1 MITGHDNYLDCEGY
15 KGKTD
20 EAGFNRF
27 AIEPYFYFSFMEDG
41 KVILCSEGYLS
52 ESSRDNGI
60 ESVKKNIDNEDLY
73 KSVETGNSK
82 WALSLRA
89 ANHKE
94 IARSCEVESEA
105 ATKQFLPSERV
116 KARAARIAAA
126 PAASEANGSNDD
138 DYLIC
143 REYEE
148 KFDKAKLQDGI
159 IGFQHEKTGQYYF
172 AWYNNDGGVILR
184 SEAYPTPSARDNGIE
199 SVKKNRD
206 DKNRYS
212 NIEAKGAHFLIL
224 KAANHKEIGR
234 SCPKK
239 TAADALG
246 LIAILGA
253 GATALA
259 SEAPA
264 VEEVKAPVV
273 EAPKVEEIPAPVAK
287 APKVEEVKAPVVE
300 TPKAEPASASLYVET
315 PKAEMPK
322 VDNTATSYA
331 NSAKTTASTYA
342 PDVETGAASGGCM
355 RYWWLALLAGLL
367 LLALLYWKGCEQ
379 LGFKGRGAANTSAD
393 TTANTG
399 ADTNTVNTN
408 DTLKN
413 IVPAVPDNTLDS
425 AAQAAKAKW
434 ASLGSLIEVK
444 LPDGTSVMVPANGDE
459 KKLIDYL
466 NDGCQGDLKENWFN
480 LDRVLFKTGNAEL
493 NEVSREQINNL
504 ITIFKAYPNAT
515 FKIGGY
521 TDNVGAVAA
530 NKKLS
535 GARAATTVN
544 EIVKGGIAATRLASE
559 GYGPENPVCTTDDSE
574 ECRAKNRRVAIRV
587 TKCN

>member
-73 KSVETGNSK
+73 KSVETGNGK

-94 IARSCEVESEA
+94 IARSCEVGSEA
-105 ATKQFLPSERV
+105 ATKQFLPSERA
-116 KARAARIAAA
+116 KARAARMA
-126 PAASEANGSNDD
+126 AASEANGANGD

-246 LIAILGA
+246 LVAILGA

-273 EAPKVEEIPAPVAK
+273 EAPKVEEIPT
-287 APKVEEVKAPVVE
+287 PVVE
-300 TPKAEPASASLYVET
+300 TPKVEPASASLYVET
-315 PKAEMPK
+315 PKAELPK

-331 NSAKTTASTYA
+331 SSAKTTTSSYA
-342 PDVETGAASGGCM
+342 PDLETDSASGGCM

-379 LGFKGRGAANTSAD
+379 LGFKGRGAADATV
-393 TTANTG
+393 NTG
-399 ADTNTVNTN
+399 ADTNTVNSN

-434 ASLGSLIEVK
+434 ASLGSLIEVR
-444 LPDGTSVMVPANGDE
+444 LPDGASVMVPANGDE

-466 NDGCQGDLKENWFN
+466 NDGCQGDLKKNWFN

-521 TDNVGAVAA
+521 TDNVGSVAF

-535 GARAATTVN
+535 GARAATAAN
-544 EIVKGGIAATRLASE
+544 EIVKGGIAAARLASE

>member
-20 EAGFNRF
+20 DTGFNRF
-27 AIEPYFYFSFMEDG
+27 TIEPYFYFSFMEDG

-60 ESVKKNIDNEDLY
+60 ESVKKNMDNEDLY
-73 KSVETGNSK
+73 KSVETGNGK
-82 WALSLRA
+82 WALSLKA

-105 ATKQFLPSERV
+105 ATKQFLPSERA
-116 KARAARIAAA
+116 KARAARMVAA
-126 PAASEANGSNDD
+126 PAASETNSSNDD

-148 KFDKAKLQDGI
+148 KFDKEKLQDGI

-239 TAADALG
+239 TAADAIG
-246 LIAILGA
+246 LVAILGA
-253 GATALA
+253 GTTALA
-259 SEAPA
+259 TEAPA
-264 VEEVKAPVV
+264 VEEVKAPVIEV
-273 EAPKVEEIPAPVAK
+273 PKFEETAPKVV
-287 APKVEEVKAPVVE
+287 EVKAPVVE
-300 TPKAEPASASLYVET
+300 TPTAEPASASLYVET
-315 PKAEMPK
+315 PKAEMPR

-331 NSAKTTASTYA
+331 SNAKTTASTYA
-342 PDVETGAASGGCM
+342 PDIETGAAGGGCM

-379 LGFKGRGAANTSAD
+379 LGFKGRGAANASAD
-393 TTANTG
+393 TTVNTG

-413 IVPAVPDNTLDS
+413 IVPAVPDNALDS
-425 AAQAAKAKW
+425 ATQAAKAKW

-444 LPDGTSVMVPANGDE
+444 LLDGASVMVPANGDE

-466 NDGCQGDLKENWFN
+466 NDGCQGDLKKNWFN

-544 EIVKGGIAATRLASE
+544 EIVKGGITATRLASE